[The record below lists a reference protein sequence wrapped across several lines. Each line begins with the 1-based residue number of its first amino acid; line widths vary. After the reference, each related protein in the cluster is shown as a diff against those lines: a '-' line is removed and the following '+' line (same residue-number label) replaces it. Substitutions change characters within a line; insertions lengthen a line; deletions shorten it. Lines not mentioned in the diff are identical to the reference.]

1 MVGEE
6 EESCNAKKRKVLV
19 ESIPKSEED
28 QTTTMEKYD

>member
-19 ESIPKSEED
+19 ESVPKSEED
-28 QTTTMEKYD
+28 QTTTTEMFD